1 MAEPKVI
8 KTTEEKL
15 SSVEEQIEKKKTEI
29 SLGQKRLRDLQKE
42 RDKLIKQKDKEY
54 ADKLISIFF
63 VFLLNKLI
71 PFFLQIS
78 QSFLTER
85 NFCFLFFNLFLYR
98 GKFFF
103 CSFYYFRFCHHILLS

>member
-42 RDKLIKQKDKEY
+42 RDKLIKQKGTQVEQQQDHL
-54 ADKLISIFF
+54 KLTIM
-63 VFLLNKLI
+63 
-71 PFFLQIS
+71 
-78 QSFLTER
+78 
-85 NFCFLFFNLFLYR
+85 
-98 GKFFF
+98 
-103 CSFYYFRFCHHILLS
+103 H

>member
-54 ADKLISIFF
+54 ADKLISIIKEKALSDEERSKCLKLFATVTEQVTKEKEEKNF
-63 VFLLNKLI
+63 SEQKPEVKTKRIFLL
-71 PFFLQIS
+71 
-78 QSFLTER
+78 
-85 NFCFLFFNLFLYR
+85 
-98 GKFFF
+98 
-103 CSFYYFRFCHHILLS
+103 